1 MSLEERLVQEMKE
14 AMKSND
20 KLRLSTIR
28 MIRSAV
34 KNKEIELRKPLDDG
48 EIQKVIQ
55 GMVRKGEES
64 VEQFK
69 LGGRMDLVEKESK
82 EIEILKSFL
91 PQSLTQ
97 EEILKIIDANDRRNP
112 IHVPKRLREIDEIC
126 HAKITGESRWKA
138 GQPARQ
144 REAFPVI
151 PPRCIHSFPFL
162 SSLLM
167 DDRSLKVLEFYQLLE
182 IMKGFCISPLGRK
195 RCEVLRPS
203 RDLSWIQTRSDRSP

>member
-1 MSLEERLVQEMKE
+1 MEERLVQEMKE

-28 MIRSAV
+28 MIRSTV

-48 EIQKVIQ
+48 EIQKAIQ

-91 PQSLTQ
+91 PQALTR
-97 EEILKIIDANDRRNP
+97 EEILKIIDET
-112 IHVPKRLREIDEIC
+112 IEE
-126 HAKITGESRWKA
+126 TQST
-138 GQPARQ
+138 
-144 REAFPVI
+144 
-151 PPRCIHSFPFL
+151 
-162 SSLLM
+162 
-167 DDRSLKVLEFYQLLE
+167 SLKDIGKLMKSVMPKLQGKADGKLVNQLVKE
-182 IMKGFCISPLGRK
+182 RFSP
-195 RCEVLRPS
+195 
-203 RDLSWIQTRSDRSP
+203 